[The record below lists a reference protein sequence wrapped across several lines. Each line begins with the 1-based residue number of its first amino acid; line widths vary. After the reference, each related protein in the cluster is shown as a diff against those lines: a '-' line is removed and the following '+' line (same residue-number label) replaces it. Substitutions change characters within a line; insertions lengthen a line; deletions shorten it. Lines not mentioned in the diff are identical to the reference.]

1 MGYRVVENPGAIMP
15 GTNAAYV
22 PDSEI
27 LSMEGAESDW
37 GKALVAI
44 DGDTIAMLDGLRDY
58 LNIKG
63 PTNIDAQIKAY
74 FAENGYD
81 FDSESG
87 DEYED
92 DDSWDDDE
100 DDWGDDEDEDW

>member
-1 MGYRVVENPGAIMP
+1 MP
-15 GTNAAYV
+15 GTKMPAPYV

-58 LNIKG
+58 LWNIKG

-92 DDSWDDDE
+92 DDDSWDDDE
-100 DDWGDDEDEDW
+100 DDWGDDDEYDDW